1 MFSIKVRAV
10 GCTSHVKI
18 CGVWERCFSS
28 CHERGTNKKVLSPHE
43 ESNLRPSDS
52 ALRCSTTEPQRLYG
66 GYTSL
71 TVESMWL
78 SGRALEPKVW
88 GSIPDFSLSHA
99 RDKTKNIFLSSL
111 PSSKLT
117 ISTISIYVES
127 YSQEPPAE
135 FFCLMM
141 DFKRQNITKNEFFQC
156 QIIDFFCK
164 MWNKSGLSVN
174 TKTVDSVEGA
184 LWLATQTPNTFV
196 IHFRATCAEFGSE
209 TIVTTVGMS
218 ALSCHCF
225 STY

>member
-1 MFSIKVRAV
+1 
-10 GCTSHVKI
+10 
-18 CGVWERCFSS
+18 
-28 CHERGTNKKVLSPHE
+28 
-43 ESNLRPSDS
+43 
-52 ALRCSTTEPQRLYG
+52 
-66 GYTSL
+66 
-71 TVESMWL
+71 MWL